1 MIFAYTFAG
10 SLCRTKK
17 SVPAFAPQDL
27 RRASEDQPQLQKV
40 KIPTNRV
47 TAAGLI
53 IALGIIYGDI
63 GTSPL
68 YVFNAIIGNRE
79 VNETLIIGSL
89 SCIIWTLTLQ
99 TTIKYVI
106 LVLRADN
113 RGEGGTFAL
122 YALVRRRKKW
132 LVIPAM
138 IGGAALLADGII
150 TPPISIT
157 SAVEGL
163 QELPALRGMQTQTI
177 VIIVLSILA
186 VFFFLQQFGTAS
198 IGKMFGPLMFIW
210 FTMLAVLGAA
220 HVMDDLAIFKALS
233 PSYAIQ
239 FLKDYPGGFWLLG
252 AVFLCTTGAEAL
264 YSDLGHCGRG
274 NIRTSWIYVKTCL
287 LINYFGQGAYLLA
300 HRGGSQIM
308 NDVANNAALGKTYL
322 AAHPGPIHIT
332 TEVKT
337 ALGVNAFFDLMPQWF
352 IIAGV
357 VIATTAAIIAS
368 QAMVSGAF
376 TLISEAMRLNLWPK
390 VKIRYPSEEK
400 GQLFIPAISLL
411 MFLGCVGVV
420 LYFQKS
426 SNMEAAYGLAIIVTM
441 LMTTILLAN
450 YLVLQRIK
458 RGWIYLLLVV
468 YLVVETGFLVALLVK
483 FTHGGY
489 ITLIIGMLMFLIM
502 YIWYRARKIKNRY
515 VEFVRME
522 HYVSKIQELSND
534 KAVPKYATHVVYL
547 TSANNPKEIE
557 HKVIYSILNKK
568 PKRADI
574 YWFVHVDTVD
584 DPYTCEY
591 KVEHIIPN
599 DIIRVDFRLGFRMEP
614 RINLMF
620 RKVVEDLVA
629 NKEVNIISRYESLA
643 SMNTV
648 GDFQFIVMEKY
659 LSQDNELPFLER
671 VIMKFHFWLKEHSL
685 SEEKG
690 FGLDAANVTVEKF
703 PLIVAPVTNLK
714 LKRVED

>member
-1 MIFAYTFAG
+1 M
-10 SLCRTKK
+10 KQ
-17 SVPAFAPQDL
+17 PAN
-27 RRASEDQPQLQKV
+27 K
-40 KIPTNRV
+40 V
-47 TAAGLI
+47 TAAGLL

-68 YVFNAIIGNRE
+68 YVFNAIIGDRM
-79 VNETLIIGSL
+79 VNEELILGTL

-99 TTIKYVI
+99 TTIKYVV

-138 IGGAALLADGII
+138 VGGASLLADGII

-163 QELPALRGMQTQTI
+163 KQLPRLGIQDGSNTV
-177 VIIVLSILA
+177 VIIVLSILTL
-186 VFFFLQQFGTAS
+186 FFFMQQFGTAS
-198 IGKMFGPLMFIW
+198 IGKLFGPIMLTW
-210 FTMLAVLGAA
+210 FTMLLVLGAV
-220 HVMDDLAIFKALS
+220 HVFDDMAIFKAIS
-233 PSYAIQ
+233 PYYAIH
-239 FLKDYPGGFWLLG
+239 FLQTYKEGFWLLG

-274 NIRTSWIYVKTCL
+274 NIRMSWIYVKACL
-287 LINYFGQGAYLLA
+287 LVHYFGQGAYLLSNHA
-300 HRGGSQIM
+300 G
-308 NDVANNAALGKTYL
+308 LK
-322 AAHPGPIHIT
+322 IT
-332 TEVKT
+332 PEVKS
-337 ALGVNAFFDLMPQWF
+337 ALSINAFYNLMPQWF
-352 IIAGV
+352 IIPGV
-357 VIATTAAIIAS
+357 IIATAAAIIAS
-368 QAMVSGAF
+368 QAMISGAF

-390 VKIRYPSEEK
+390 LRIRYPSEAK
-400 GQLFIPAISLL
+400 GQLFIPTINFL

-420 LYFQKS
+420 LFFRKS

-441 LMTTILLAN
+441 LATTMLYAN
-450 YLVLQRIK
+450 YLVLQRA
-458 RGWIYLLLVV
+458 RSVWIYIFLGF
-468 YLVVETGFLVALLVK
+468 YLVVELGYLVALMVK

-489 ITLIIGMLMFLIM
+489 ITLIIGLVMFVVM
-502 YIWYRARKIKNRY
+502 YVWYRARKIKNRY
-515 VEFVRME
+515 VEFVRLE
-522 HYVSKIQELSND
+522 HYIPKIQELSND
-534 KAVPKYATHVVYL
+534 KSVPKYATHLVYM

-557 HKVIYSILNKK
+557 HKIIYSILNRK

-574 YWFVHVDTVD
+574 YWFVHIDTVD

-591 KVEHIIPN
+591 VVEHIIPN

-643 SMNTV
+643 NSGTV
-648 GDFQFIVMEKY
+648 GDFQFMVMEKY
-659 LSQDNELPFLER
+659 LSQDNELPFFER
-671 VIMKFHFWLKEHSL
+671 VVMKFHFWLKDHSL

-690 FGLDAANVTVEKF
+690 FGLDLANVTVEKF

-714 LKRVED
+714 LKRVEE